1 MFDNFVT
8 SFSPLSSRIWIS
20 ISFYVAKFSLS
31 FTWSSV
37 LFDML
42 YIFLLQEHKSAK
54 TVGEMK
60 QYVQRIPFMQR
71 AKSSLATRKEFKR
84 MMLAFLFISFTSR
97 DTPFLTKYYI
107 TYFEDHS
114 YSVKSQRK
122 RTKTSASDFVL
133 LQWMAQLFPPFSCV
147 VWISLAT
154 ISLCKLEGLN
164 CINCI
169 TERLVLRPGSIQKLP
184 AKQSII
190 PPLRVR
196 FHFVCLRINEIEAMF
211 KNRA

>member
-1 MFDNFVT
+1 MLHVAYNKIMDISRMTSRRWRGCLGQDELLLEVIDCNLKGKHANQHWCLTILSLVFLFFRHVFEYQLVSTWPNFL
-8 SFSPLSSRIWIS
+8 FLSLDLQ
-20 ISFYVAKFSLS
+20 FCL
-31 FTWSSV
+31 TC
-37 LFDML
+37 

-133 LQWMAQLFPPFSCV
+133 LQRMAQLFPPFSCV
-147 VWISLAT
+147 V
-154 ISLCKLEGLN
+154 
-164 CINCI
+164 
-169 TERLVLRPGSIQKLP
+169 
-184 AKQSII
+184 
-190 PPLRVR
+190 
-196 FHFVCLRINEIEAMF
+196 
-211 KNRA
+211 

>member
-8 SFSPLSSRIWIS
+8 SFSPLSSHIWIS

-97 DTPFLTKYYI
+97 DTPFLSTTSHILKTIHIQWNLKQKEQKHLHLILYYCN
-107 TYFEDHS
+107 EWHS
-114 YSVKSQRK
+114 
-122 RTKTSASDFVL
+122 FFL
-133 LQWMAQLFPPFSCV
+133 LLV
-147 VWISLAT
+147 V
-154 ISLCKLEGLN
+154 
-164 CINCI
+164 
-169 TERLVLRPGSIQKLP
+169 
-184 AKQSII
+184 
-190 PPLRVR
+190 
-196 FHFVCLRINEIEAMF
+196 
-211 KNRA
+211 

>member
-1 MFDNFVT
+1 M
-8 SFSPLSSRIWIS
+8 
-20 ISFYVAKFSLS
+20 AKFSLS

-97 DTPFLTKYYI
+97 DIQFLTKYYI

-133 LQWMAQLFPPFSCV
+133 LQWTAQLFPPFSCV
-147 VWISLAT
+147 VLISSNNFPVQARRFKVH
-154 ISLCKLEGLN
+154 KLHNWKTSFTSRQYAKAAGKTVHHSPFKGGFPL
-164 CINCI
+164 
-169 TERLVLRPGSIQKLP
+169 LRNFYVPSHKW
-184 AKQSII
+184 
-190 PPLRVR
+190 
-196 FHFVCLRINEIEAMF
+196 
-211 KNRA
+211 NRGNV

>member
-1 MFDNFVT
+1 MFDDFVT

-147 VWISLAT
+147 VWIS
-154 ISLCKLEGLN
+154 SDDFPVQGRRFKLHKLHNWKAVCES
-164 CINCI
+164 C
-169 TERLVLRPGSIQKLP
+169 RQKSP
-184 AKQSII
+184 SF
-190 PPLRVR
+190 PL
-196 FHFVCLRINEIEAMF
+196 
-211 KNRA
+211 

>member
-8 SFSPLSSRIWIS
+8 SFSPLSSCIWIS
-20 ISFYVAKFSLS
+20 ISLYVAKFSLS

-84 MMLAFLFISFTSR
+84 MTLAFLFISFTSR
-97 DTPFLTKYYI
+97 DTPFLSKHYI

-147 VWISLAT
+147 VWISSDDFPVQARRF
-154 ISLCKLEGLN
+154 KLRKLHNWKTSFTSRQYAKAAGKRVHHSPFKGGFPL
-164 CINCI
+164 
-169 TERLVLRPGSIQKLP
+169 LRNFYVPSHKW
-184 AKQSII
+184 
-190 PPLRVR
+190 
-196 FHFVCLRINEIEAMF
+196 
-211 KNRA
+211 NRGNV